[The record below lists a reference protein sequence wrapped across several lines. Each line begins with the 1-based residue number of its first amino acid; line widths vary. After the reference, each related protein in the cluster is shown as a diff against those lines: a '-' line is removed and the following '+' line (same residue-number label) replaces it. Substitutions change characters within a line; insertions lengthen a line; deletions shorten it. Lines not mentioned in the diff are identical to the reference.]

1 MWKTFTNYCWQDFA
15 VCPGWWSA
23 DTHYPVIV
31 QVQLILWL
39 MGFEQVI
46 NWSTR
51 LTSICSRSTK
61 VEGNLTENNNNSGVH
76 LQCPTKNILIREM
89 ITTSGDFLTI
99 TNFYLKNKSSSNVL
113 FWPLLRL
120 FWISG
125 DVSSGCQRQS
135 GFCLICIVE
144 ANVKYIPWDPPLV
157 LHIAKL
163 LMDSIVGRWSGSYL
177 AQEYYWHRW
186 GLNLCS

>member
-1 MWKTFTNYCWQDFA
+1 MWKSFITYCWQDFPI
-15 VCPGWWSA
+15 CPGWWST

-31 QVQLILWL
+31 QVQLILRL

-51 LTSICSRSTK
+51 LTSICSTK
-61 VEGNLTENNNNSGVH
+61 VEGNLTENNKHSRVH
-76 LQCPTKNILIREM
+76 LQCLTKNILISDM

-99 TNFYLKNKSSSNVL
+99 TIFYLKNKSFSNVL
-113 FWPLLRL
+113 IWPLLPL

-163 LMDSIVGRWSGSYL
+163 LMDSIVG
-177 AQEYYWHRW
+177 H
-186 GLNLCS
+186 